1 MNYSKIS
8 CKLKILNSAIL
19 QTDSNSLFTL
29 CIYKTSNK
37 GERFQRRQKT
47 RECGVGVTCNTNKQ
61 NSQHRKTNYVT
72 SQHAMP
78 TLSQLLHTCMRVS
91 KPKQK
96 CTQKK
101 KKYTNILFLCCTL
114 KATSSYIQYIQRL
127 IFFSEDT
134 RRKTHRKS
142 TENGVSIEGHLDYI
156 HKVYLLFGRTV
167 I

>member
-8 CKLKILNSAIL
+8 CKLKILNLAIL

-37 GERFQRRQKT
+37 GERFQRWQKT

-101 KKYTNILFLCCTL
+101 KIYKYTLPLLHLEGYFKLHTIHTAFD
-114 KATSSYIQYIQRL
+114 
-127 IFFSEDT
+127 FFFRGYTQEDT
-134 RRKTHRKS
+134 QKEHREWS
-142 TENGVSIEGHLDYI
+142 
-156 HKVYLLFGRTV
+156 
-167 I
+167 